1 MTYYK
6 YKSPSF
12 AVQKGKISV
21 LLTIFFGLIF
31 MSVAYLA
38 QINNMVAKN
47 FELRELQTSLKNIQ
61 DTNQQLTISLMQ
73 SRSLSNLEE
82 AAKSLNLVSVDKI
95 EHLKIPSG
103 VFVLS
108 QR

>member
-12 AVQKGKISV
+12 TVQKGKISV
-21 LLTIFFGLIF
+21 ILTIFFGLIF

-73 SRSLSNLEE
+73 SKSLSNLEE
-82 AAKSLNLVSVDKI
+82 AAKNLNLVSVDKI